1 MESNFTRV
9 ELNNGNLGW
18 EAWLMGS
25 LEEVIE
31 EKGGGRELV
40 MAMTSGVRL
49 DKLMELAI
57 TWMDRDKFNRSIN
70 FFLFPLLVLMFIKL
84 DLLFNDLS

>member
-70 FFLFPLLVLMFIKL
+70 FFLFPFLVLMFIKL

>member
-1 MESNFTRV
+1 
-9 ELNNGNLGW
+9 
-18 EAWLMGS
+18 
-25 LEEVIE
+25 
-31 EKGGGRELV
+31 

-70 FFLFPLLVLMFIKL
+70 FFSFSTSC
-84 DLLFNDLS
+84 FNVYKT

>member
-1 MESNFTRV
+1 
-9 ELNNGNLGW
+9 
-18 EAWLMGS
+18 
-25 LEEVIE
+25 
-31 EKGGGRELV
+31 

-70 FFLFPLLVLMFIKL
+70 FFLFPFLVLMFIKL

>member
-1 MESNFTRV
+1 MESNFSRV

-70 FFLFPLLVLMFIKL
+70 FFLFPFLVLMFIKL

>member
-1 MESNFTRV
+1 MRKRGE
-9 ELNNGNLGW
+9 
-18 EAWLMGS
+18 
-25 LEEVIE
+25 
-31 EKGGGRELV
+31 GGELV

>member
-1 MESNFTRV
+1 MRKRGE
-9 ELNNGNLGW
+9 
-18 EAWLMGS
+18 
-25 LEEVIE
+25 
-31 EKGGGRELV
+31 GGELV

-70 FFLFPLLVLMFIKL
+70 FFLFPFLVLMFIKL

>member
-1 MESNFTRV
+1 
-9 ELNNGNLGW
+9 
-18 EAWLMGS
+18 
-25 LEEVIE
+25 
-31 EKGGGRELV
+31 

-84 DLLFNDLS
+84 DLLFTSWIETNSAWFDYKNKVKSLFISFISRANIKRSSFENLT

>member
-1 MESNFTRV
+1 
-9 ELNNGNLGW
+9 
-18 EAWLMGS
+18 
-25 LEEVIE
+25 
-31 EKGGGRELV
+31 

-57 TWMDRDKFNRSIN
+57 TWMDRDKFNRLTFSIN

-84 DLLFNDLS
+84 DLLFTSWIETNSAWFD

>member
-1 MESNFTRV
+1 MRKRGE
-9 ELNNGNLGW
+9 
-18 EAWLMGS
+18 
-25 LEEVIE
+25 
-31 EKGGGRELV
+31 GGELV

-70 FFLFPLLVLMFIKL
+70 FFSFSTSC
-84 DLLFNDLS
+84 FNVYKA

>member
-1 MESNFTRV
+1 MESNFSRV